1 MLRIEK
7 AKDNRLSVSTWP
19 PIQYSIPLINP
30 ISARWNDSLL
40 CILCCLF
47 FPSSFHQW
55 SVTPIGPCLIFFF
68 FMSNPLIEFLQA
80 AAFSH
85 RSISRHILASWLS
98 PMYFLSLATFWL
110 SYISGTLSSLMC
122 FLSLAMFR
130 LLFISS
136 TPSSLVCFLSL
147 AAFRLLSISST
158 SYFSYLICCTPCL
171 SWIYYHLPLLDFC
184 LLYQCRKWAT

>member
-19 PIQYSIPLINP
+19 PIQYFIPLINP
-30 ISARWNDSLL
+30 ISARWNDPLL
-40 CILCCLF
+40 HILCCLSCPF
-47 FPSSFHQW
+47 SFHQW
-55 SVTPIGPCLIFFF
+55 SVIPIGPCLIFFF

-85 RSISRHILASWLS
+85 RFISRHILASWLS

-110 SYISGTLSSLMC
+110 SYISGTLSFLMC

-136 TPSSLVCFLSL
+136 TPSSFMCFLSL
-147 AAFRLLSISST
+147 AAFRLSST
-158 SYFSYLICCTPCL
+158 VLFRP
-171 SWIYYHLPLLDFC
+171 DV
-184 LLYQCRKWAT
+184 Q